1 MYVYIYTLLENID
14 FKIPW
19 IGHLIFLTEEPDSKI
34 KLAAG
39 FGRHWPD
46 ARGVFVCEAWCSSN
60 EKSTVVSLGYLGG
73 WNATQFRG
81 DYN

>member
-1 MYVYIYTLLENID
+1 MENSLKLMIWGYHYFRKHPYIYPVGKHGS

-19 IGHLIFLTEEPDSKI
+19 IGLTEEPDSKI

-46 ARGVFVCEAWCSSN
+46 ARGVFVCEAWCN
-60 EKSTVVSLGYLGG
+60 RDE
-73 WNATQFRG
+73 Q
-81 DYN
+81 